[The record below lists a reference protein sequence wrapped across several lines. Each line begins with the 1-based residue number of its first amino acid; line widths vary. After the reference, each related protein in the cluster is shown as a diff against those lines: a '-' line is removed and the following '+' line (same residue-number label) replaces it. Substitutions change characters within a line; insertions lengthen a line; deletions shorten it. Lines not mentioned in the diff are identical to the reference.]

1 MLSITSLRH
10 RVRVTVH
17 GLLFVGALA
26 IFMSASALAASSVT
40 LAWDSTTNNI
50 AGYKIYYGVASHTYT
65 HTNTLADSKAT
76 SLTISNL
83 IVGTTYYFAAT
94 AYDSANLESDFSNEA
109 IYTNIALAPPVIT
122 LSSPA
127 NNAGFTA
134 PATIN
139 LGASVTANGHSITS
153 VQFYNGTT
161 LLGGDTTAPYT
172 FNWSSV
178 GAGSYGL
185 TAQVVYDSGSTLAST
200 AANVTVTNQLPPAI
214 ALTSPANNAAFTAP
228 ANINLAASV
237 TANGHSITSVQFY
250 NGTTLLGGDTT
261 APYTFNWSSVGAG
274 SYSLTAQ
281 VVYDS
286 GSTLASTA
294 ASVTVTN
301 QLPPAIALN
310 SPANNAAFT
319 APANINL
326 AASVTANGHSIT
338 SVQFYNGTTLL
349 GGDTTAPYTFNWSS
363 VGAGSYSL
371 TAQVVYDSGSTLAS
385 TAASVTVTNQLPP
398 AIALNSPANNAAFTA
413 PANINLGASVTAN
426 GHSITSVQFYNGTTL
441 LGGDTTAPYT
451 FNWSSVGAGSYSLT
465 AQVVYDS
472 GSTLASSAA
481 NVTVTNLPPPVIV
494 LASPVNGAIFTA
506 PATIN
511 LAASVTTNG
520 HSITQV
526 QYYNGTNLLGQ
537 GINAR
542 YTFSWSDVPNGS
554 YSLTARLVYDAGT
567 TLDST
572 PAVNVLVAAPRP
584 ANTLP
589 TITTIADQTTSQDT
603 ATPPISFTVGD
614 TETAASNLTVY
625 ATSAD
630 PALVPTNNISFGGG
644 DSDRTV
650 TLTPVSGATGTVA
663 ITVFVSDGIAL
674 TNTTFQLTVQAAP
687 AAEPTLATDGSGT
700 ISSGL
705 DTQTMTPGQ
714 IYTVTAVPAEGQEF
728 AGWSGSI
735 NCSDPR
741 LTFVM
746 SSNLALTA
754 KFTPR
759 KPASGGGKASSIYSG
774 LFFQE
779 DAINLASAGSFTVSV
794 TTRGRYS
801 GRILLGTKR
810 YTISGL
816 LNTTNNSGTN
826 VIKRVGGPA
835 LNLDFQIGGD
845 QADQI
850 SGHLSDS
857 TWTALL
863 SGDLAVFGRTN
874 RAPFAGDYT
883 LVVPGYD
890 GISSLPAGDSYGTL
904 KVNSAG
910 QVKFVGTLADGT
922 KVSQS
927 ATLSRAGYWP
937 LHIPLYSGNGVMMSW
952 LTFVSPTYDLSGN
965 LTWIKQAGSKSKYYL
980 AGFTCQSDVFGSK
993 YLRTNPILNLPT
1005 ACLTFS
1011 GGSLATS
1018 ITSTIS
1024 IGAGS
1029 KVVTPGNQLR
1039 LSFSTSTGTFKGT
1052 FLDPVTARPLTFSG
1066 VVFQNLNAAYG
1077 VLFGTGDQTSEVTLT
1092 P

>member
-10 RVRVTVH
+10 RVRVAVH

-178 GAGSYGL
+178 GAGSYDL
-185 TAQVVYDSGSTLAST
+185 TAQVVYDSGST
-200 AANVTVTNQLPPAI
+200 I
-214 ALTSPANNAAFTAP
+214 
-228 ANINLAASV
+228 
-237 TANGHSITSVQFY
+237 
-250 NGTTLLGGDTT
+250 
-261 APYTFNWSSVGAG
+261 
-274 SYSLTAQ
+274 
-281 VVYDS
+281 
-286 GSTLASTA
+286 
-294 ASVTVTN
+294 
-301 QLPPAIALN
+301 
-310 SPANNAAFT
+310 
-319 APANINL
+319 
-326 AASVTANGHSIT
+326 
-338 SVQFYNGTTLL
+338 
-349 GGDTTAPYTFNWSS
+349 
-363 VGAGSYSL
+363 
-371 TAQVVYDSGSTLAS
+371 
-385 TAASVTVTNQLPP
+385 
-398 AIALNSPANNAAFTA
+398 
-413 PANINLGASVTAN
+413 
-426 GHSITSVQFYNGTTL
+426 
-441 LGGDTTAPYT
+441 
-451 FNWSSVGAGSYSLT
+451 
-465 AQVVYDS
+465 
-472 GSTLASSAA
+472 ASSAA
-481 NVTVTNLPPPVIV
+481 NVTITNLPPPVIL

-511 LAASVTTNG
+511 LAASVITNG

-526 QYYNGTNLLGQ
+526 QYYNGTNFLGQ

-630 PALVPTNNISFGGG
+630 PALVPTNSIIFGGG

-674 TNTTFQLTVQAAP
+674 TNTTFQLTVQGTPP
-687 AAEPTLATDGSGT
+687 AAEPTLATEGSGT

-759 KPASGGGKASSIYSG
+759 KSASGGGKASSIYSG

-779 DAINLASAGSFTVSV
+779 DAINLASAGSFTLSV

-810 YTISGL
+810 YTFSGL
-816 LNTTNNSGTN
+816 LNTTNSSGTN

-890 GISSLPAGDSYGTL
+890 GISSLPAGDSFGTL

-952 LTFVSPTYDLSGN
+952 LTFASPTNDLSGN

-1011 GGSLATS
+1011 GGSLAS
-1018 ITSTIS
+1018 CITNTIT